1 MISTKSKLAV
11 ALGVAGAIALSMST
25 AEARTK
31 QSSAKARAAV
41 QDTVVTRPAVNQ
53 RSFERS
59 FNYDPGFASGGI
71 NFRDGRGGANYNPN
85 Q

>member
-1 MISTKSKLAV
+1 MISKSKLAV
-11 ALGVAGAIALSMST
+11 ALGVAGAIALSMSS

-31 QSSAKARAAV
+31 HRAARAQATV
-41 QDTVVTRPAVNQ
+41 QDTLVGGVNVQ
-53 RSFERS
+53 PSFGRAY
-59 FNYDPGFASGGI
+59 NYEPGFAGGGI